1 MLPKCIKNGLN
12 DRYVTQGL
20 NKFRSLRFG
29 RDCRREPAVIST
41 RLVVKLLAFVV
52 SSVVPIL

>member
-1 MLPKCIKNGLN
+1 MLPKWIKNGLN
-12 DRYVTQGL
+12 DRYVTQEL

-29 RDCRREPAVIST
+29 RDYPREPAVIST

-52 SSVVPIL
+52 SSVVPIP